1 MKVFRFIKYLFHY
14 RSINSV
20 DTTKGWYWDEKL
32 EYWETP
38 HYAEKPEYSNW
49 E

>member
-1 MKVFRFIKYLFHY
+1 MLRFIKYLIHY
-14 RSINSV
+14 RSINSI
-20 DTTKGWYWDEKL
+20 DTTKGWHWIEKL

-38 HYAEKPEYSNW
+38 HCAEKPECPTW